1 VAAAAAAAAA
11 DAAAAAAAAN
21 IRLPLILTS
30 CNCNCSLCGTASR
43 LVALDDACC
52 ADDAAVCDEGSGIPT
67 TCDVACGAVLLPLLG
82 DCGTTINRMFDGL
95 DGVYD
100 GTATQFVTLRAT
112 CVSVSID
119 ALLSYIREMQADG
132 CRLMLNGVAETT
144 VDMAAEA
151 ACSDAK
157 ASCGMSVR
165 DELLTCA
172 DDCASRTEFVP
183 AGSSQAAPLAFA
195 RDWNVTTPI
204 LNPDW
209 LGSI

>member
-1 VAAAAAAAAA
+1 
-11 DAAAAAAAAN
+11 
-21 IRLPLILTS
+21 
-30 CNCNCSLCGTASR
+30 
-43 LVALDDACC
+43 
-52 ADDAAVCDEGSGIPT
+52 
-67 TCDVACGAVLLPLLG
+67 
-82 DCGTTINRMFDGL
+82 MFDGL

-119 ALLSYIREMQADG
+119 ALLSYIRGMQADG
-132 CRLMLNGVAETT
+132 CHLMLNGVAETT

-172 DDCASRTEFVP
+172 DDCASRTALYQP
-183 AGSSQAAPLAFA
+183 APARQPLLPLRLTGMSQHQYSTL
-195 RDWNVTTPI
+195 T
-204 LNPDW
+204 
-209 LGSI
+209 G